1 MKKFIFCKSI
11 KLVLKGILLWVSTLI
26 VLLSVCGIDSIADKG
41 YSWFF
46 GMIALD
52 IMLILAC
59 FYTIT
64 EEEYKIVSG
73 YNLFNET
80 LKLDED

>member
-1 MKKFIFCKSI
+1 MKNI
-11 KLVLKGILLWVSTLI
+11 KLILKGILLWVSILI
-26 VLLSVCGIDSIADKG
+26 VMLSVCSIDSIADKG
-41 YSWFF
+41 YGWLF
-46 GMIALD
+46 GIVVLN

-73 YNLFNET
+73 YNLVNEAF
-80 LKLDED
+80 KLDED

>member
-1 MKKFIFCKSI
+1 MKKS
-11 KLVLKGILLWVSTLI
+11 KLIVKGILLWVSALI
-26 VLLSVCGIDSIADKG
+26 VLLSICSIDSSADKG
-41 YSWFF
+41 YGWLFS
-46 GMIALD
+46 MIILD

-73 YNLFNET
+73 YNILDKAF
-80 LKLDED
+80 KLED

>member
-1 MKKFIFCKSI
+1 MKNI
-11 KLVLKGILLWVSTLI
+11 KLILKGILLWVSILI
-26 VLLSVCGIDSIADKG
+26 VMLSVCSIDSIADKG
-41 YSWFF
+41 YGWLF
-46 GMIALD
+46 GIIVLN

-73 YNLFNET
+73 YNLVNEAF
-80 LKLDED
+80 KLDED

>member
-1 MKKFIFCKSI
+1 MKKLI
-11 KLVLKGILLWVSTLI
+11 KLTFKGILLWVSILI
-26 VLLSVCGIDSIADKG
+26 VMLSVCSIDSIADKG
-41 YSWFF
+41 YGWLF
-46 GMIALD
+46 GIVILN

-59 FYTIT
+59 FNTIT

-73 YNLFNET
+73 YNLFNKA

>member
-1 MKKFIFCKSI
+1 MKNI
-11 KLVLKGILLWVSTLI
+11 KLVFKGILLWVSTLI

-41 YSWFF
+41 YGWFF
-46 GMIALD
+46 GMIVLD

>member
-1 MKKFIFCKSI
+1 MKST
-11 KLVLKGILLWVSTLI
+11 KLIIKGILLWISTLV

-41 YSWFF
+41 YGWLF
-46 GMIALD
+46 GIIVLN

-59 FYTIT
+59 LYTIT

-73 YNLFNET
+73 YNIFNKA

>member
-1 MKKFIFCKSI
+1 MKNI
-11 KLVLKGILLWVSTLI
+11 KLVFKGILLWVSTLI
-26 VLLSVCGIDSIADKG
+26 VLLSVCGIDSIANKG
-41 YSWFF
+41 YGWFF
-46 GMIALD
+46 GTIVLN

-59 FYTIT
+59 LYTIT

>member
-1 MKKFIFCKSI
+1 MKST
-11 KLVLKGILLWVSTLI
+11 KLILKGILLWISTLV

-41 YSWFF
+41 YGWFF
-46 GMIALD
+46 GIVVLN

-59 FYTIT
+59 FDIIT

-73 YNLFNET
+73 YNLFNKA

>member
-1 MKKFIFCKSI
+1 MKSI
-11 KLVLKGILLWVSTLI
+11 KLITKGILLWVSALI
-26 VLLSVCGIDSIADKG
+26 VLLSVCGIDSIINKDYG
-41 YSWFF
+41 WLF
-46 GMIALD
+46 GIIVLN

-59 FYTIT
+59 FNTIT

-73 YNLFNET
+73 YNLFNKA

>member
-1 MKKFIFCKSI
+1 MKKLIF
-11 KLVLKGILLWVSTLI
+11 KGILLWFSALI
-26 VLLSVCGIDSIADKG
+26 VILSVCSIDNIADKDYG
-41 YSWFF
+41 WFF
-46 GMIALD
+46 GTIVLD

-73 YNLFNET
+73 YNLFNKA
-80 LKLDED
+80 LKLDKD

>member
-1 MKKFIFCKSI
+1 MKSI
-11 KLVLKGILLWVSTLI
+11 KLILKGILLWVSALI
-26 VLLSVCGIDSIADKG
+26 IILSVCGIDSITYKG

-46 GMIALD
+46 GIIVLN

-59 FYTIT
+59 LYTIT

-73 YNLFNET
+73 YNLFNKT
-80 LKLDED
+80 LKLDKD

>member
-1 MKKFIFCKSI
+1 MKSI
-11 KLVLKGILLWVSTLI
+11 KLILKGILLWVSALI
-26 VLLSVCGIDSIADKG
+26 VILSVCGIDSIADKG
-41 YSWFF
+41 YGWLF
-46 GMIALD
+46 GIVVLN

-59 FYTIT
+59 LYTIN

-73 YNLFNET
+73 YNLFNKT